1 MPGIFEIIK
10 GLWVSDPEIVSWY
23 VSQGRLLLDYLHLIF
38 DSMFYFFL
46 YIAIIFT
53 SVYLVLSIFT
63 MFYKH
68 DKKEREFDAKKAPF
82 VTIQIPTRNELV
94 ALRCAKKCLDFD
106 YPKDK
111 YEILIGDD
119 SDKKHISD
127 KLKAFAEK
135 YDPVKVIKRAKN
147 IGFKPGNLNK
157 MLDHSRG
164 EILVIFDSDFT
175 PGKDFLKR
183 IINPFIYDKDV
194 AAVQARWKFS
204 NFSQNMVT
212 VLASTIVYIFH
223 QIVLI
228 FLSYFGTGSLC
239 GSAEAIR
246 KKDLIGL
253 GRWKSGSLTEDIEYS
268 LRLHKNNKKIL
279 YLPKLECYNDAPH
292 IASDLYKQ
300 QMRWAYGVITS
311 YKNNIRGI
319 LSDSALPAKR
329 KILSLFAGFGYVMP
343 ILILFMFFTG
353 TLSFLTHTPG
363 PIDLPRFFS
372 ELGINIVLTSGIL
385 IATFVSLYREKKMR
399 YGLKTLVASFS
410 VGVITTYYVNK
421 GIFRSI
427 MGKPMKWY
435 LLNKN
440 SNDVQ

>member
-1 MPGIFEIIK
+1 MPGIFEIIN
-10 GLWVSDPEIVSWY
+10 GLWTSDPEIVSWY
-23 VSQGRLLLDYLHLIF
+23 VSQGRVLLDYLHLIF

-46 YIAIIFT
+46 YMAIVFT
-53 SVYLVLSIFT
+53 SIYLVLSIFT
-63 MFYKH
+63 VFFKH
-68 DKKEREFDAKKAPF
+68 DKKERKFDASKAPF

-94 ALRCAKKCLDFD
+94 ALRCAKRCVDFD

-111 YEILIGDD
+111 YEVLIGDD
-119 SDKKHISD
+119 SDDKSISN

-135 YDPVKVIKRAKN
+135 NKIVRVIKRAKN

-157 MLDHSRG
+157 MLEHSKG

-175 PGKDFLKR
+175 PEKDFLKR

-212 VLASTIVYIFH
+212 MLASTIVYIFH
-223 QIVLI
+223 HIVLI

-246 KKDLIGL
+246 KKDLIRL

-268 LRLHKNNKKIL
+268 LRMHKNNKKIL
-279 YLPKLECYNDAPH
+279 YLPKLECYNEAPH
-292 IASDLYKQ
+292 IATDLYKQ

-311 YKNNIRGI
+311 YKSNIKGI
-319 LSDSALPAKR
+319 LFDSVIPAKR

-343 ILILFMFFTG
+343 VLIIFMFATG
-353 TLSFLTHTPG
+353 TLSFLTHSPG
-363 PIDLPRFFS
+363 PIDIPRFFS
-372 ELGINIVLTSGIL
+372 ELGINVVLTSGIL
-385 IATFVSLYREKKMR
+385 IASLVALYREKKIR
-399 YGLKTLVASFS
+399 YVFKTLLASFS
-410 VGVITTYYVNK
+410 VGIVTTYYVNK
-421 GIFRSI
+421 GIFRS
-427 MGKPMKWY
+427 MMKKPMQWY
-435 LLNKN
+435 MLNKD
-440 SNDVQ
+440 SSDVE